1 MSLPPTPV
9 PGPLTLS
16 VLADYYA
23 AQFQQIQQNFAE
35 TNEGIAVLRARSELV
50 DALVIRLYQEFISAD
65 PQEPRHLCLLA
76 LGGYGRRELF
86 PHSDI
91 DLLFLTEEGS
101 AQPAYRDAIAAFL
114 RMLWDLRMRVG
125 NSTHTLAECGRLY
138 RDNLEF
144 NVSLL
149 DLRYLAGDAD
159 LYTRLRNS
167 VVPHMVAR
175 ERQELVRNLV
185 ELTGQRHA
193 KHGNTIF
200 HLEPNLKDAPGCLRD
215 FHVCRWLARI
225 EELEKNG
232 GWTRPE
238 QLWPE
243 RDRPVAERAWG
254 FLADARCF
262 LHYHYGR
269 DDNQLSYDAQAQ
281 AAARGVG
288 GKRPEGL
295 APADWMRIYFRQA
308 RAIDQLTAQLMD
320 ESAPARSGLYA
331 LYQDWRSRL
340 SNADFSVVR
349 GRIFARHPSALASDP
364 LLLLRLFEMAA
375 RHGLALSRETE
386 KLVEFDL
393 DCAGR
398 EALPP
403 PQLWQQFRRIL
414 VQPYAAQALRTMHRL
429 GMLTRLF
436 PEFQAIDSLVIR
448 DFYHRYTVD
457 EHSFM
462 TLENLHR
469 LLREKP
475 PGAQGSEAATKNV
488 GASSAGPGR
497 TPFGPTPGST
507 ALRAGD
513 RKFAEILSE
522 VEQPELLY
530 LALLFHDVGKGFPEM
545 GDHIQGSLH
554 ALQGIQARLE
564 LAAADWQTVRFLIAS
579 HLEMSAAS
587 QRRDVFDP
595 ETVRDFAKVVATTER
610 LKMLCLFTYA
620 DICAVN
626 PEAMTPWK
634 AELLWQLYA
643 ATANYLARSVDDE
656 RLRITGTSEME
667 KVLAVLGAPS
677 SAEDLRLFLEGFPR
691 RYTATHTPEQIAGH
705 FELARRLAAE
715 PIAVE
720 LRARN
725 AHFELTVVAA
735 DRPYLFASI
744 TGTLAAWGMNIV
756 KADAFA
762 NAGGTILDTFT
773 FVDLHRTLE
782 LNPSERDRF
791 KQNLIDV
798 LTRKLELRGL
808 LSGRTQAEAA
818 SQPKVEVATRVRF
831 DNQSS
836 SHSTLLEL
844 VAQDRPG
851 LLFDV
856 SSVLADQGCNIE
868 VALIDTEGQRAIDVF
883 YLTRRGAKLDP
894 QTQEAVAGA
903 LRRR

>member
-1 MSLPPTPV
+1 MSSGLTFSGPLALPP
-9 PGPLTLS
+9 
-16 VLADYYA
+16 LADYYA
-23 AQFQQIQQNFAE
+23 AQSQRIQQSFAE
-35 TNEGIAVLRARSELV
+35 ANEGTAVLRARSDLV
-50 DALVIRLYQEFISAD
+50 DTLVVRLYQEFISAD

-91 DLLFLTEEGS
+91 DLLFLTEDGS
-101 AQPAYRDAIAAFL
+101 GQSRYRDAIATVL

-138 RDNLEF
+138 PDNLEF

-149 DLRYLAGDAD
+149 DLRYLAGDPD
-159 LYTRLRNS
+159 LYTRLRGS

-175 ERQELVRNLV
+175 DRQDLVRNLV

-225 EELEKNG
+225 EELEKKG
-232 GWTRPE
+232 EWTPPE
-238 QLWPE
+238 QLWPG
-243 RDRPVAERAWG
+243 RDRPAAQQAFG

-269 DDNQLSYDAQAQ
+269 DDNKLSYDTQAQ

-288 GKRPEGL
+288 VKLAERL
-295 APADWMRIYFRQA
+295 APADWMRIYFQQA
-308 RAIDQLTAQLMD
+308 RVIDQLTAHLID
-320 ESAPARSGLYA
+320 ESAPARSALYA

-340 SNADFSVVR
+340 SNADFLVVR
-349 GRIFARHPSALASDP
+349 GRIFARHATAFAHDP
-364 LLLLRLFEMAA
+364 LLLLRLFEMVA
-375 RHGLALSRETE
+375 RHGLPLSRETE
-386 KLVEFDL
+386 KLVEAEL
-393 DCAGR
+393 ERTGA
-398 EALPP
+398 EALRR
-403 PQLWQQFRRIL
+403 PQLWPHFQRIL
-414 VQPYAAQALRTMHRL
+414 VQPYAAEALRDMHRL
-429 GMLTRLF
+429 GLLTRLF
-436 PEFQAIDSLVIR
+436 PEFHAIDSLVIR

-462 TLENLHR
+462 TVENLHR
-469 LLREKP
+469 LLREKAKP
-475 PGAQGSEAATKNV
+475 AGGQMPAAEWAWK
-488 GASSAGPGR
+488 
-497 TPFGPTPGST
+497 
-507 ALRAGD
+507 

-530 LALLFHDVGKGFPEM
+530 LALLFHDVGKGFPDM
-545 GDHIQGSLH
+545 DDHIQGSLQ
-554 ALQGIQARLE
+554 AVQGIQARLE
-564 LAAADWQTVRFLIAS
+564 LPEADGQTVQFLIAS
-579 HLEMSAAS
+579 HLEMSAAA

-595 ETVRDFAKVVATTER
+595 ETVRNFAKVVGTVER
-610 LKMLCLFTYA
+610 LKMLCLLTYA

-643 ATANYLARSVDDE
+643 ATANYLTRSVDDE
-656 RLRITGTSEME
+656 RLRITGGSPGEME
-667 KVLAVLGAPS
+667 KILAVLRAPA

-705 FELARRLAAE
+705 FELARRLMSE

-720 LRARN
+720 LLARDD
-725 AHFELTVVAA
+725 HFELTVVTA

-744 TGTLAAWGMNIV
+744 TGTLAAWGMSIV

-762 NAGGTILDTFT
+762 NAAGMILDSFK
-773 FVDLHRTLE
+773 FIDLHHTLE

-791 KQNLIDV
+791 KQNLTDV
-798 LTRKLELRGL
+798 LKGTLELEKL
-808 LSGRTQAEAA
+808 LSGRARADAA
-818 SQPKVEVATRVRF
+818 SQPKIEVTTRVRF

-868 VALIDTEGQRAIDVF
+868 VALIDTEGRRAIDVF
-883 YLTRRGAKLDP
+883 YLTCRGAKLDP
-894 QTQEAVAGA
+894 MTQEAVASA

>member
-1 MSLPPTPV
+1 MPV
-9 PGPLTLS
+9 DQPIPDLNAFSSPLTLS

-23 AQFQQIQQNFAE
+23 AQSQRIQQNFEE
-35 TNEGIAVLRARSELV
+35 TNAGTAVLRARSELV
-50 DALVIRLYQEFISAD
+50 DALVIRLYREFISAD
-65 PQEPRHLCLLA
+65 PKEPRHLCLLA

-91 DLLFLTEEGS
+91 DLLFLTEDES
-101 AQPAYRDAIAAFL
+101 AQSTHRDAIATLL

-149 DLRYLAGDAD
+149 DLRYLAGDQD
-159 LYTRLRNS
+159 LYTRLRS
-167 VVPHMVAR
+167 LVVPHLVAR
-175 ERQELVRNLV
+175 DRQDLVRNLA

-193 KHGNTIF
+193 KYGNTIF

-232 GWTRPE
+232 GWTPPE

-243 RDRPVAERAWG
+243 RDRPAAERAFA

-269 DDNQLSYDAQAQ
+269 DDNRLSYDTQAQ

-288 GKRPEGL
+288 VKLTERR

-308 RAIDQLTAQLMD
+308 RVIDQLTAQLIE

-349 GRIFARHPSALASDP
+349 GRIFARHPTHFANDP
-364 LLLLRLFEMAA
+364 LLLLRLFEMVA
-375 RHGLALSRETE
+375 RHGLPLSRETE
-386 KLVEFDL
+386 KLVESEL
-393 DCAGR
+393 ERTGA
-398 EALPP
+398 EALRP
-403 PQLWQQFRRIL
+403 PQLWQHFGRIL
-414 VQPYAAQALRTMHRL
+414 VQPYAAEALRNMHRL
-429 GMLTRLF
+429 GFLTRLF

-469 LLREKP
+469 LLREK
-475 PGAQGSEAATKNV
+475 ALVVQDSL
-488 GASSAGPGR
+488 SGPA
-497 TPFGPTPGST
+497 
-507 ALRAGD
+507 ALRD
-513 RKFAEILSE
+513 WERKFGEILSE
-522 VEQPELLY
+522 IEQPELLY

-545 GDHIQGSLH
+545 DDHIQGSLQV
-554 ALQGIQARLE
+554 LEGIQERLE
-564 LAAADWQTVRFLIAS
+564 VPEADWQTIQFLIAS

-595 ETVRDFAKVVATTER
+595 ETVRGFAKVVGTIEH
-610 LKMLCLFTYA
+610 LKMLCLLTYA

-626 PEAMTPWK
+626 PEALTPWK

-656 RLRITGTSEME
+656 RLRITGASSEEMG
-667 KVLAVLGAPS
+667 KILAVLGTPAS
-677 SAEDLRLFLEGFPR
+677 VEELRFFLEGFPR

-705 FELARRLAAE
+705 LELARRLASK
-715 PIAVE
+715 PIGVE
-720 LRARN
+720 LQPLN
-725 AHFELTVVAA
+725 DHFELTVVTA

-744 TGTLAAWGMNIV
+744 TGTLAAWGMSIV

-762 NAGGTILDTFT
+762 NAAGIILDTFR
-773 FVDLHRTLE
+773 FIDLHRTLE

-791 KQNLIDV
+791 KKNLIDV
-798 LTRKLELRGL
+798 LKGKLELEKL
-808 LSGRTQAEAA
+808 LSGRARAEAA
-818 SQPKVEVATRVRF
+818 SQPKIEVTTRVRF
-831 DNQSS
+831 DSQSS

-868 VALIDTEGQRAIDVF
+868 VALIDTQGQRAIDVF
-883 YLTRRGAKLDP
+883 YLTCGGAKLDP
-894 QTQEAVAGA
+894 LTQEAVSNA
-903 LRRR
+903 LRGRL

>member
-1 MSLPPTPV
+1 MALPPTSV
-9 PGPLTLS
+9 PGPLALS

-23 AQFQQIQQNFAE
+23 AQSHQIQQTFE
-35 TNEGIAVLRARSELV
+35 QTNVGTAVLRSRSELV
-50 DALVIRLYQEFISAD
+50 DALVVRLYQEFIAAD
-65 PQEPRHLCLLA
+65 PQEPRRFCLLA

-91 DLLFLTEEGS
+91 DLLFLTEDGG
-101 AQPAYRDAIAAFL
+101 AQSTHRDAIATLL

-149 DLRYLAGDAD
+149 DMRYLAGDPD
-159 LYTRLRNS
+159 LYTSLRTS

-175 ERQELVRNLV
+175 DRPDLVRNLV

-215 FHVCRWLARI
+215 FHVARWLTRI
-225 EELEKNG
+225 EELENNG
-232 GWTRPE
+232 GWTSPE

-243 RDRPVAERAWG
+243 RDRPAAEAAFA

-262 LHYHYGR
+262 LHYHNGR
-269 DDNQLSYDAQAQ
+269 DDNQLSYDTQAQ

-288 GKRPEGL
+288 VKPAERP

-308 RAIDQLTAQLMD
+308 RVIDQLTAQLME

-349 GRIFARHPSALASDP
+349 GRIFARHPTAFADDP
-364 LLLLRLFEMAA
+364 LLLLRLYEMVA
-375 RHGLALSRETE
+375 RHGLPLSRETE
-386 KLVEFDL
+386 KLAQSEL
-393 DCAGR
+393 ACAGAV
-398 EALPP
+398 ALPP
-403 PQLWQQFRRIL
+403 TQLWPHFKRIL
-414 VQPYAAQALRTMHRL
+414 VQPYAAEALRNMHRL
-429 GMLTRLF
+429 GLLTRFF

-469 LLREKP
+469 LLREK
-475 PGAQGSEAATKNV
+475 AVAA
-488 GASSAGPGR
+488 
-497 TPFGPTPGST
+497 PGSPSGRA
-507 ALRAGD
+507 ALQAWQK
-513 RKFAEILSE
+513 KFAEILAE
-522 VEQPELLY
+522 IEQPELLY

-545 GDHIQGSLH
+545 EDHIQGSLQV
-554 ALQGIQARLE
+554 LEGIQARLE
-564 LAAADWQTVRFLIAS
+564 VPEADWQMVQFLIAS

-587 QRRDVFDP
+587 QRRDVFDA
-595 ETVRDFAKVVATTER
+595 ETVRGFAKVVVTLER
-610 LKMLCLFTYA
+610 LKMLCLLTYA

-643 ATANYLARSVDDE
+643 ATANYLSRSVDDE
-656 RLRITGTSEME
+656 RLRLTGASSEEMANI
-667 KVLAVLGAPS
+667 LAVLGTPAS
-677 SAEDLRLFLEGFPR
+677 TEDLHFFLEGFPR
-691 RYTATHTPEQIAGH
+691 RYTATHPPEQIAGH
-705 FELARRLAAE
+705 LGLARRLASK
-715 PIAVE
+715 PIGVE
-720 LRARN
+720 LQPRN
-725 AHFELTVVAA
+725 DHFELTVVTA

-744 TGTLAAWGMNIV
+744 TGTLAAWGMSIV

-762 NAGGTILDTFT
+762 NAAGIILDTFK
-773 FVDLHRTLE
+773 FIDLHRTLE

-791 KQNLIDV
+791 KKNLIDV
-798 LTRKLELRGL
+798 LRGKLDLEKL
-808 LSGRTQAEAA
+808 LSGRARADAA
-818 SQPKVEVATRVRF
+818 SQAKIEVTTRVRF
-831 DNQSS
+831 DSQSS

-868 VALIDTEGQRAIDVF
+868 VALIDTQGQRAIDVF
-883 YLTRRGAKLDP
+883 YLTCRGTKLDP
-894 QTQEAVAGA
+894 LTQESVGNA
-903 LRRR
+903 LRARLK

>member
-1 MSLPPTPV
+1 
-9 PGPLTLS
+9 
-16 VLADYYA
+16 
-23 AQFQQIQQNFAE
+23 
-35 TNEGIAVLRARSELV
+35 
-50 DALVIRLYQEFISAD
+50 
-65 PQEPRHLCLLA
+65 
-76 LGGYGRRELF
+76 
-86 PHSDI
+86 
-91 DLLFLTEEGS
+91 
-101 AQPAYRDAIAAFL
+101 
-114 RMLWDLRMRVG
+114 MLWDLRMRVG

-144 NVSLL
+144 NIALL
-149 DLRYLAGDAD
+149 DLRYLAGDPD
-159 LYTRLRNS
+159 LYTRLRGT
-167 VVPHMVAR
+167 VVPHLVAR
-175 ERQELVRNLV
+175 DRQDLVRNLV

-193 KHGNTIF
+193 KYGNTIF

-215 FHVCRWLARI
+215 FHVCRWLARL

-232 GWTRPE
+232 GWTPPE

-243 RDRPVAERAWG
+243 RDRPAAQQAFG

-269 DDNQLSYDAQAQ
+269 DDNQLRYDTQAQ

-288 GKRPEGL
+288 VKPAERP
-295 APADWMRIYFRQA
+295 APADWMRTYFRQA
-308 RAIDQLTAQLMD
+308 RVIDQLTAQLME

-349 GRIFARHPSALASDP
+349 GRIFARHPTALAHDP
-364 LLLLRLFEMAA
+364 LLLLRLFEMVA
-375 RHGLALSRETE
+375 RHGLPLSRETE
-386 KLVEFDL
+386 KLVESEL
-393 DCAGR
+393 ARAGR
-398 EALPP
+398 EALRPL
-403 PQLWQQFRRIL
+403 QLWQHFGRIL
-414 VQPYAAQALRTMHRL
+414 VQPYAAEALRDMHRL
-429 GMLTRLF
+429 GLLTRLF

-475 PGAQGSEAATKNV
+475 LVAQGSL
-488 GASSAGPGR
+488 SSPA
-497 TPFGPTPGST
+497 
-507 ALRAGD
+507 ALRAGE
-513 RKFAEILSE
+513 RKFGEILSE

-545 GDHIQGSLH
+545 DDHIQGSLQ
-554 ALQGIQARLE
+554 ALEGIQARLALPAE
-564 LAAADWQTVRFLIAS
+564 DGQTVQFLIAS

-595 ETVRDFAKVVATTER
+595 ETVRAFAKVVGAMER
-610 LKMLCLFTYA
+610 LKMLCLLTYA

-643 ATANYLARSVDDE
+643 ATANYLTRSVDDE
-656 RLRITGTSEME
+656 RLRITGASTGEMD
-667 KVLAVLGAPS
+667 KILAVLGAPA
-677 SAEDLRLFLEGFPR
+677 SAEDLRFFLEGFPR

-705 FELARRLAAE
+705 FELARRLASE
-715 PIAVE
+715 PMAVE
-720 LRARN
+720 VHARN
-725 AHFELTVVAA
+725 GHFELTVVTA

-744 TGTLAAWGMNIV
+744 TGTLAAWGMSIV

-762 NAGGTILDTFT
+762 NAVGMILDTFT
-773 FVDLHRTLE
+773 FVDLHHTLE

-798 LTRKLELRGL
+798 LKGTLELEKL
-808 LSGRTQAEAA
+808 LSGRARAEAA
-818 SQPKVEVATRVRF
+818 SQPKIEVTTRVRF
-831 DNQSS
+831 DSLSS

-844 VAQDRPG
+844 IAQDRPG

-883 YLTRRGAKLDP
+883 YLTCRGAKLDAM
-894 QTQEAVAGA
+894 TQEAVGIA
-903 LRRR
+903 LRQRL

>member
-1 MSLPPTPV
+1 
-9 PGPLTLS
+9 

-23 AQFQQIQQNFAE
+23 AQSRQIQRNFEE
-35 TNEGIAVLRARSELV
+35 THAGSTVLRARSELV
-50 DALVIRLYQEFISAD
+50 DALVVRLYQEFIAAD
-65 PQEPRHLCLLA
+65 PQEPRRLCLVA

-91 DLLFLTEEGS
+91 DLLFLTEDGS
-101 AQPAYRDAIAAFL
+101 SQATYRDGIAAL
-114 RMLWDLRMRVG
+114 PRALWDLRMRVG

-159 LYTRLRNS
+159 LYTRLRTS

-175 ERQELVRNLV
+175 DRQDLVHNLV

-215 FHVCRWLARI
+215 YHVCRWLARI

-232 GWTRPE
+232 GWTPPE

-243 RDRPVAERAWG
+243 RDRPTAQRAFD

-269 DDNQLSYDAQAQ
+269 DDNQLTYDVQAL

-288 GKRPEGL
+288 VKLAQGM
-295 APADWMRIYFRQA
+295 APAGWMRVYFRQA
-308 RAIDQLTAQLMD
+308 RVIDRLTAQLID
-320 ESAPARSGLYA
+320 ESTPTRTGLYG

-349 GRIFARHPSALASDP
+349 GRIFARRPTAFAHDP

-375 RHGLALSRETE
+375 RHGLPLSHEAD
-386 KLVEFDL
+386 KLVESEIER
-393 DCAGR
+393 AGAETLR
-398 EALPP
+398 P
-403 PQLWQQFRRIL
+403 PQLWQNFQSIL
-414 VQPYAAQALRTMHRL
+414 VQPYAAEALRNMHRL
-429 GMLTRLF
+429 GLLIRLF

-469 LLREKP
+469 LLREKAKP
-475 PGAQGSEAATKNV
+475 AHPETSGT
-488 GASSAGPGR
+488 GR
-497 TPFGPTPGST
+497 VWE
-507 ALRAGD
+507 
-513 RKFAEILSE
+513 RKFAEILAE

-530 LALLFHDVGKGFPEM
+530 LTLLFHDVGKGFPEND
-545 GDHIQGSLH
+545 DHIQGSLQ
-554 ALQGIQARLE
+554 ALEGIQARLG
-564 LAAADWQTVRFLIAS
+564 LAEKDWQTVQFLVAS
-579 HLEMSAAS
+579 HLAMSAAS

-595 ETVRDFAKVVATTER
+595 ETVRDFAKVVGTTER
-610 LKMLCLFTYA
+610 LKMLCLLTYA

-643 ATANYLARSVDDE
+643 ATANYLTRSVDDE
-656 RLRITGTSEME
+656 RLRITGGSSGELSGILE
-667 KVLAVLGAPS
+667 ALGTPA
-677 SAEDLRLFLEGFPR
+677 SAEDLHLFLEGFPR
-691 RYTATHTPEQIAGH
+691 RYTATHAPEQIAGH
-705 FELARRLAAE
+705 FDLARRLATAQF
-715 PIAVE
+715 AVD
-720 LRARN
+720 LQARN
-725 AHFELTVVAA
+725 DHFELTLLTA

-744 TGTLAAWGMNIV
+744 TGTLAAWGMSIV

-762 NAGGTILDTFT
+762 NAAGIILDNFK
-773 FVDLHRTLE
+773 FIDLHRTLE
-782 LNPSERDRF
+782 QNPSEADRF
-791 KQNLIDV
+791 KQNLVDV
-798 LTRKLELRGL
+798 LKGELELQKL
-808 LSGRTQAEAA
+808 LSGRARAEAA
-818 SQPKVEVATRVRF
+818 SQPKMEVVTRVRF

-883 YLTRRGAKLDP
+883 YLTCRGAKLETL
-894 QTQEAVAGA
+894 TQEAVSNA
-903 LRRR
+903 LQERL